1 MRQQSKRLGSEISLA
16 ADPGYGSMV
25 CSGLKRGPRAT
36 EVTQRRFW
44 DQALCYSVKSIY
56 WSSMTDGLFTVQG
69 TEQGQSSSKAARKTG
84 CPTEIKAMGEYE
96 GINQKKR
103 DMDCGRE
110 YTRRKR
116 SILEGPSPG
125 MTSEQKAERRE
136 GDSQRAC

>member
-1 MRQQSKRLGSEISLA
+1 M
-16 ADPGYGSMV
+16 
-25 CSGLKRGPRAT
+25 
-36 EVTQRRFW
+36 
-44 DQALCYSVKSIY
+44 Y
-56 WSSMTDGLFTVQG
+56 WSSVMDGLFTVQG

-84 CPTEIKAMGEYE
+84 CPTEIKAMGECE

-103 DMDCGRE
+103 DRDSGRE

-125 MTSEQKAERRE
+125 VTSEQRAEKSE